1 MTAKATDI
9 TGWHYGNLRVV
20 APAPNRRWLCH
31 CSCGN
36 HVEVSRTTL
45 QRGKDSCGC
54 VTKGHT
60 RWGGRVYRSK
70 YEVFTVMALD
80 LLHIPNDYEP
90 ELFKVKVRSRQR
102 GYLPDFH
109 LIDDDSWLEVK
120 GSKRGI
126 AKFNDFA
133 KSHRARLMKKDDVE
147 RLCGLTLSSL
157 YAKWRRHG
165 PEACQRAISDKLN
178 EQQPKRV
185 ALASL
190 GR

>member
-1 MTAKATDI
+1 MSAKTTDLS
-9 TGWHYGNLRVV
+9 GCHFGNLHVLG
-20 APAPNRRWLCH
+20 PAPNRRWLCA

-36 HVEVSRTTL
+36 HIEASRTTL

-54 VTKGHT
+54 LQKRHT
-60 RWGGRVYRSK
+60 RWAGRVYRSK
-70 YEVFTVMALD
+70 YEVFTAMALD

-90 ELFKVKVRSRQR
+90 ELFSVKVRGKHR

-120 GSKRGI
+120 GSQRGV

-133 KSHRARLMKKDDVE
+133 KSHRARLMKKEQVE
-147 RLCGLTLSSL
+147 KLCGCKLAAL
-157 YAKWRRHG
+157 YTQWRKHG
-165 PEACQRAISDKLN
+165 PEAVRQTISDKLG
-178 EQQPKRV
+178 EQSLKRT